1 MTSRNTTTATPGTTA
16 APTDA
21 SASANTTAAPA
32 TTPPAAAPAAPG
44 FDLYDLRVEVVG
56 PPDKPIYCGA
66 KLGDFFE
73 LHGEMLKLPP
83 GQGFSIYSLAALL
96 PLLPAKQR
104 VTDPNDWMT
113 SDAEVA
119 CPDPNCPTRFRITRT
134 GRRHFKRSDVTAVP
148 LPAQD
153 SR

>member
-1 MTSRNTTTATPGTTA
+1 MTISNTTAGP
-16 APTDA
+16 
-21 SASANTTAAPA
+21 ANTTAAPSGA
-32 TTPPAAAPAAPG
+32 ISTPPSPAPASPG
-44 FDLYDLRVEVVG
+44 FDLYDLRIEVVG

-73 LHGEMLKLPP
+73 LHGEMLTLPP

-104 VTDPNDWMT
+104 VTDPLDWMT

-119 CPDPNCPTRFRITRT
+119 CPDPNCPTRFRITRI

-148 LPAQD
+148 LPPQD